1 MNTCITKETGKCQ
14 NVKSSFFLVMM
25 LAWILLLAGQA
36 TCFAETVALSWDP
49 NTETTLA
56 GYKVYY
62 KADTSAMPFNG
73 TGAVEGA
80 SPIDVHN
87 QANATISGLDP
98 NKTYYFAITAYDTSG
113 VESSYSNIV
122 TISGLTSLTTAITA
136 PANNATV
143 SGTVSVTASASD
155 NLGVSKV
162 EFYVNGVLQA
172 TDTVTPYV
180 YSWNT
185 SALASGTYTLM
196 TKAFNAAG
204 NVSQSSNVVVSIVND
219 TIAPTVSITA
229 PGNSS
234 TVGGTVAITAS
245 ASDSVGVSKVEFYS
259 NGTLLFAG
267 NVAPYTYSWNTK
279 TLANGSYILTAKA
292 YDNAGNIGQSSNT
305 SVTVFNDSTAPTVTL
320 FTIPATASSTTVAVT
335 AFTATDNAAVTGYL
349 VSESATAPAASA
361 AGWTAS
367 APTSFTFSAAGSK
380 TAYAWAKDAA
390 GNISASRSAVVSI
403 SLPDVTA
410 PVIGSFTMPATA
422 IALSVPVSSITATDA
437 VGVTG
442 YLISESATAP
452 VASAA
457 GWTAS
462 APTSF
467 TFSAAGSKTA
477 YAWAKDAAGNVSL
490 SRSAVVA
497 ITISSDV
504 TAPVI
509 STFIMPSTASS
520 LTVAVSSFTASDAVG
535 VTGYMITESLIAP
548 AANTAGWTTSAP
560 TSFTFSAAGG
570 KVAVAWAKDAAGN
583 VSSARVVFVTVTI
596 SIDTTA
602 PVVSAFSM
610 PATAT
615 ALSIPISSLTATD
628 AVGVTGY
635 LITESATAPAASTAG
650 WTASAPTSFIFSAA
664 GSKTAYAWA
673 KDAAGNVSASRSAAV
688 TITLPVA
695 AVNTLNI
702 NDALTALQIV
712 VGRVQPTSDQ
722 IARLDAAPY
731 INGSSQPD
739 GKIDIG
745 DVIVILGKVTG
756 KIVL

>member
-1 MNTCITKETGKCQ
+1 MNTCITKETGKCW
-14 NVKSSFFLVMM
+14 NIKSSFFLVMM
-25 LAWILLLAGQA
+25 LVWILLLAGQA
-36 TCFAETVALSWDP
+36 TCFADTVALSWDP
-49 NTETTLA
+49 NTESTLA

-122 TISGLTSLTTAITA
+122 TISGLTSLTTAVTA

-162 EFYVNGVLQA
+162 EFYVNGILQA

-185 SALASGTYTLM
+185 SVLASGTYNLM
-196 TKAFNAAG
+196 TKAYNAAG

-219 TIAPTVSITA
+219 TIAPIVSITA

-279 TLANGSYILTAKA
+279 TVANGSYTLTAKA
-292 YDNAGNIGQSSNT
+292 YDNAGNIGQSSNI

-367 APTSFTFSAAGSK
+367 APTSFKFSAAGSK

-390 GNISASRSAVVSI
+390 GNISSSRSAAVTI
-403 SLPDVTA
+403 SLPDTTA
-410 PVIGSFTMPATA
+410 PVISTFTMPATA
-422 IALSVPVSSITATDA
+422 TSLSVTVSSFTASDA
-437 VGVTG
+437 VGITG
-442 YLISESATAP
+442 YKITESATAP
-452 VASAA
+452 AASAT

-490 SRSAVVA
+490 SRSAAV
-497 ITISSDV
+497 TISIPLSDK

-520 LTVAVSSFTASDAVG
+520 LTVAVSSFKASDVVG
-535 VTGYMITESLIAP
+535 ITGYKITES
-548 AANTAGWTTSAP
+548 T
-560 TSFTFSAAGG
+560 
-570 KVAVAWAKDAAGN
+570 
-583 VSSARVVFVTVTI
+583 
-596 SIDTTA
+596 
-602 PVVSAFSM
+602 
-610 PATAT
+610 
-615 ALSIPISSLTATD
+615 
-628 AVGVTGY
+628 
-635 LITESATAPAASTAG
+635 TAPAASAAG
-650 WTASAPTSFIFSAA
+650 WTASAPTSFTFSAA

-673 KDAAGNVSASRSAAV
+673 KDAAGNVSASRSAV
-688 TITLPVA
+688 VIITLPVA
-695 AVNTLNI
+695 AVNTLTI

-731 INGSSQPD
+731 TNGSSQPD

-756 KIVL
+756 KIAL